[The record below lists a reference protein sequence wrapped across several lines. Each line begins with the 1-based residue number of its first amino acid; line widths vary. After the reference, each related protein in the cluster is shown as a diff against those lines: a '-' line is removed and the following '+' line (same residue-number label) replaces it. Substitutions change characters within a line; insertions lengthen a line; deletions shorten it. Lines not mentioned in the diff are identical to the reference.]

1 MAEQELPTVI
11 NVQVTVSYV
20 VEGVLDSLDEED
32 QNLEGVLNWIEQNA
46 EEDLS
51 QCIGNY
57 NVLDENGQEVQA

>member
-1 MAEQELPTVI
+1 METLPTVI
-11 NVQVTVSYV
+11 NAQVTVSYDV
-20 VEGVLDSLDEED
+20 QGILESLDEED

>member
-20 VEGVLDSLDEED
+20 VEEVLDALDEED

-46 EEDLS
+46 GEDLS
-51 QCIGNY
+51 QCIGDY
-57 NVLDENGQEVQA
+57 NVLDENGQEVQV